1 MSLTP
6 QAFIATLAPIAVK
19 LRAEG
24 SPIFPSV
31 RIAQAMLETGCTL
44 HSWNNLVGLKAG
56 SGRPNAYWS
65 GRTVSTKTWE
75 VYDGVRYDGIA
86 ANWRAYD
93 TITDGFRDQDLLFQ
107 APRYARVRQAA
118 SPHEQTAMLL
128 VCGYATDPRYADKL
142 NSLIANHLLTAYDR
156 ISSALGGTDAMI
168 PLEPDKEEDEM
179 SQPMKLEPWQWEL
192 LYEVLGKAYNED
204 RLDWSWLQKIKDRTM
219 TATELVFVNT
229 VLDGR
234 LDRKLDV

>member
-1 MSLTP
+1 MALTP
-6 QAFIATLAPIAVK
+6 QAFIAIIAPMAVK

-56 SGRPNAYWS
+56 SGLPNAYWS

-75 VYDGVRYDGIA
+75 VYDGVRHDGVTA
-86 ANWRAYD
+86 YWRAYD
-93 TITDGFRDQDLLFQ
+93 TVADGFRDQDLLFQ
-107 APRYARVRQAA
+107 AQRYTRVRQAS
-118 SPHEQTAMLL
+118 SPQTQTAMLL
-128 VCGYATDPRYADKL
+128 ACGYATDPRYADKL
-142 NSLIANHLLTAYDR
+142 NSLIATHRLTNYDEA
-156 ISSALGGTDAMI
+156 SDNTDNST
-168 PLEPDKEEDEM
+168 PTDKEDEDM
-179 SQPMKLEPWQWEL
+179 TQPMKLAPWQWEM

-204 RLDWSWLQKIKDRTM
+204 RLDWSWLQKIKDQTM
-219 TATELVFVNT
+219 TATELVFINT

-234 LDRKLDV
+234 LDRKIEV